1 MSVERV
7 ACTDSTFSARDVVR
21 LRTKAG
27 GTNAE
32 GQSLTHLLISMIP
45 RLMMGSSDA
54 RSSFVMDN
62 IQRRC
67 CLSGSAKENERRS
80 ALANICPLS
89 N

>member
-1 MSVERV
+1 MV
-7 ACTDSTFSARDVVR
+7 ACTDSAFSARDVVR

-32 GQSLTHLLISMIP
+32 RTEPDTPADPNDPMSA
-45 RLMMGSSDA
+45 MMGSSDA

-67 CLSGSAKENERRS
+67 CLSGGAKENERRS
-80 ALANICPLS
+80 ALANICPPS